1 MPNCGAACYGSI
13 HGGALKERLM
23 FLLRTKEKFF
33 RTKRELR

>member
-23 FLLRTKEKFF
+23 FLLCTEEKIF
-33 RTKRELR
+33 RTERKPP